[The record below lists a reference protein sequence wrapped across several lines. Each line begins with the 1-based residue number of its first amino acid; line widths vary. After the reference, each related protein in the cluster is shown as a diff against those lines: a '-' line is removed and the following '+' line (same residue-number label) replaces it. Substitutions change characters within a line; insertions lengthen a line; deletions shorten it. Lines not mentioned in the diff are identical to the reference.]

1 MLQFTSQADQ
11 DQFISLRGLVN
22 KNQGRFKSEKQAQFL
37 FKQAT
42 QIAKQN
48 GWTSE
53 IHNQNFGV
61 PIQADQAVI
70 HVDALTQWAS
80 YGSRSLVPTIS
91 VFVIDING
99 VVAQYKVSGSG
110 NLREGWSPVP
120 EKTKQVW
127 QRDNNV
133 VLPNYKE
140 QSDQPAQPVNPGSWV
155 GAVGEKIQIKAKLVR
170 ERDLGFGQFG
180 QQFLSVLEDDRGN
193 VINVWRRLNVNVGD
207 SVEIKATVKDC
218 GEFRGVKQTT
228 LTRVYVQ

>member
-1 MLQFTSQADQ
+1 MLQFSTQANQ

-22 KNQGRFKSEKQAQFL
+22 KNQGLFKSEKQAQFL
-37 FKQAT
+37 FKQAC

-48 GWTSE
+48 GWTAE

-61 PIQADQAVI
+61 PIQAEQTVI
-70 HVDALTQWAS
+70 HVNAVTQWAS
-80 YGSRSLVPTIS
+80 YGSRSLVPTIT

-99 VVAQYKVSGSG
+99 VVAQYKISGSG
-110 NLREGWSPVP
+110 NLREGWAPVP
-120 EKTKQVW
+120 EKTKLVW
-127 QRDNNV
+127 QRDINL
-133 VLPNYKE
+133 VLPNFQQ
-140 QSDQPAQPVNPGSWV
+140 QSAHATQTVNPGNWV
-155 GAVGEKIQIKAKLVR
+155 GAVGQKVQIKAKLIR

-180 QQFLSVLEDDRGN
+180 QQFLSVLEDDQGN

-207 SVEIKATVKDC
+207 SVELKATVKDC